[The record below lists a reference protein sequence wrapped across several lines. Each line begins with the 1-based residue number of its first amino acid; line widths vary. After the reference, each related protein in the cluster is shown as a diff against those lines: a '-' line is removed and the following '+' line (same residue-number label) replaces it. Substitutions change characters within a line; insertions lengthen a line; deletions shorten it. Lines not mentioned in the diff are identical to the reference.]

1 MHIEI
6 KRFDVVSVVKILFVI
21 YAILGMVIGLVYVL
35 IALVFSSVLDFSS
48 AFEGAP
54 LLRVAAT
61 GIGILLVPLFALFYG
76 VIGALAGLVGTAVY
90 NLVSKALGGVKLTLE
105 ADGIGGTDGPAAGLS
120 NQAEMRL

>member
-6 KRFDVVSVVKILFVI
+6 KRFDIASVVKIFFVI

-35 IALVFSSVLDFSS
+35 VALVFSSVLDFAG
-48 AFEGAP
+48 AFEGTT

-61 GIGILLVPLFALFYG
+61 GVGILLVPLFALLYG
-76 VIGALAGLVGTAVY
+76 LVGALAGLVGSVVY

-105 ADGIGGTDGPAAGLS
+105 ADGVDGTNGPAAGLS